1 MEKDIKGITAD
12 ALDSL
17 EKYKYY
23 GNVRELQNIIE
34 RAIVLTEDNY
44 IKKEDLPEGIFQN
57 KNIDKEKDDIIPIY
71 IGENFK
77 IIEKR
82 VIEYNLKYFNG
93 NRRKTAE
100 VLKIGE
106 RTLRYKIKDYNIN

>member
-1 MEKDIKGITAD
+1 MESELFAHKRGAFTD

-23 GNVRELQNIIE
+23 GNVRELQN
-34 RAIVLTEDNY
+34 
-44 IKKEDLPEGIFQN
+44 
-57 KNIDKEKDDIIPIY
+57 
-71 IGENFK
+71 